1 MNIIIIKNVPAVLKF
16 ISFGMW
22 WDTAVFANTWL
33 FTTVHLRERS
43 QRYAQPK
50 YNNCLSY
57 RRPYIVP
64 SARVVTEVCAAEVYK
79 LSEL

>member
-1 MNIIIIKNVPAVLKF
+1 MFILLNLLLYEHNYNKKCAPAV
-16 ISFGMW
+16 
-22 WDTAVFANTWL
+22 AVFANTWL

-43 QRYAQPK
+43 RRYAQPK

-64 SARVVTEVCAAEVYK
+64 SARAITEVCAAEVYK